1 MKVRVVSILLLVGA
15 LAILVYLFQQN
26 DFLPALLRQKEISA
40 ASMLLG
46 LVAAFLLGAVHA
58 LSPGHGKTLV
68 AAYLV
73 GSRGTARHALFL
85 GALVTFTHTISVFLL
100 GLSMLFLSQY
110 ILPEKIVPWLG
121 AVSGASIVIVGL
133 ILFRTRVRRLFGRD
147 VANRHHHYG
156 HNHDHDVPHTHPVR
170 LPEGE
175 ITSASLIALGV
186 SGGLVPCP
194 SALVLLLSAIAI
206 GRTGFGLFLLV
217 SFSLGLA
224 LVLMAI
230 GLAVVSA
237 KSFIPENSAIAE
249 SRFFQWLPVLS
260 ALVIVCVGLLMTG
273 ASLGIFKPIG

>member
-73 GSRGTARHALFL
+73 GSRGTAQHALFL

-121 AVSGASIVIVGL
+121 AISGISIVIVGL
-133 ILFRTRVRRLFGRD
+133 VLFRTRLRRLLGRE
-147 VANRHHHYG
+147 ASHHHHG
-156 HNHDHDVPHTHPVR
+156 HNHDHDVPHTHSVR

-175 ITSASLIALGV
+175 ISAASLIALGV

-249 SRFFQWLPVLS
+249 SRLFQWLPVLS
-260 ALVIVCVGLLMTG
+260 ALAIICVGMLMTG
-273 ASLGIFKPIG
+273 TSLGIFKPIG